1 MTDVPQLCLED
12 LFEAILEVY
21 DNPDC
26 DEVYVK
32 TESGAI
38 VRLYGVSVTLL
49 DEEESDDEDFERW
62 GFSIDGYEIM
72 PTGKG
77 GGGDAV

>member
-21 DNPDC
+21 DNPEC

-32 TESGAI
+32 TEEGMI

-49 DEEESDDEDFERW
+49 DEEECDDEDFERW
-62 GFSIDGYEIM
+62 GFSIEGYEVM
-72 PTGKG
+72 PTGKTNEP
-77 GGGDAV
+77 DAV